1 VKQVIQSLKE
11 AAVFGAFVLPLYAGI
26 VFAVHGLWW
35 QFLVPWYFTGLVVM
49 VVFSFAMY
57 HKYNQG
63 WDILVMHLVF
73 SLFIAFIWLG
83 IALIWVDD
91 EMRHPRQETL
101 NGDYA

>member
-1 VKQVIQSLKE
+1 
-11 AAVFGAFVLPLYAGI
+11 
-26 VFAVHGLWW
+26 
-35 QFLVPWYFTGLVVM
+35 